1 MAAAH
6 VAVVHVAVV
15 HGCVVGVVHYYFDVF
30 LGACLLEDSWNDEV
44 GSTDVS
50 VWWTGLG
57 WTGLEL
63 NDDNT
68 PHHID
73 DTKSSSK

>member
-1 MAAAH
+1 MAAAAH

-15 HGCVVGVVHYYFDVF
+15 HGCVVGVVHYFDVF
-30 LGACLLEDSWNDEV
+30 LCLLVRRFWNDEV